1 MAKEYNFNE
10 KELNLIQST
19 SWNAETGVQE
29 LTTPYE
35 FDETLGDYIKVTVYD
50 NNNRYVT
57 ELKSNDEELLEQ
69 LNQENLKFIYRDTA
83 TNKIF
88 IKVNELLRISN
99 LDTGRY
105 ELRFDFLRDVFYD
118 LYNTNPEYFPIY
130 SETEDQQEQEQSEGD
145 GEMEAEDN
153 DFNPLEDLTVFQIL
167 KHPKFVTKQIS
178 NSKKEIRLIVRNDAD
193 DLLFSNN
200 VVDSFKTVM
209 GTLNDENYGFDY
221 VLNLPDSVSIPINNY
236 QFDYLTEA
244 KADRQTGELVSL
256 VLRLNIPLPTSLAV
270 FDEVLIEKELIT
282 SHIQKVFY
290 FSDKKSSLSIGGLSI
305 DEGFDVNND
314 LAIQDYTL
322 ESYEDL
328 NYSSSLDYET
338 RFKIASS
345 SKDIDNI
352 NIDYNEFANHTI
364 YGSVG
369 EKLNNFYN
377 KVSTLETYYNEISGG
392 LLQNEDKDFD
402 IVTEL
407 VTNGYFSGSMDGWIN
422 HSGEPFDTLTW
433 SSVSQS
439 LYAVGDGTADNAT
452 PADTN
457 FNIMCTE
464 DTISLVAGKKYRYE
478 FTLKLVSGTAPSVS
492 LKDECGS
499 TSRHSISLTNT
510 TGLALNQGTFVATI
524 TEDVALQFS
533 IASDTATEFYVD
545 NVSIGE
551 VHAEKNLPEVIN
563 RRNELFENIS
573 EIVQNFT
580 PYEKFLYYD
589 GQSKST
595 ASAPGLGPNLATV
608 GNTVPFSIDNTSGT
622 SGFTELNDFDG
633 FRRVYKISDEGS
645 DDKWVN
651 VFQNKYGVENKPFFN
666 YGGAIYL
673 SFLYKGDDTLDWYN
687 NPSNSNHQTY
697 GTYNNV
703 LPASAYDSTIME
715 SQNNTTESK
724 WHRTIIRVSQSYWR
738 PAEGYSVG
746 GANNPITDWSAT
758 SNQIELLP
766 SSSAS
771 GSYAI
776 QLFGD
781 YSKLASSYVDSGVP
795 FTGSVMPAGELFHFG
810 FMTGSNSVTSSYITD
825 LKITTTDPTNT
836 LPFSNT
842 FLTSSDEF
850 EDWYSTISASAVE
863 YDDANIHSLF
873 KNLPIKYQEDTHR
886 EVLYKFVSLVGEF
899 FDVER
904 TLITSQ
910 DSYRTRD
917 YDTLNSPSSNLLPDF
932 LDGFGWEMISP
943 FSSSLSTYFGTGES
957 DILVEGNTIKDIED
971 NTYRKILNNL
981 LYVYKSKGTA
991 NAIRAL
997 TNVFGYPA
1005 DVLSV
1010 REGGGSLEEHNPS
1023 IITNQAETLLDGLE
1037 NKEGNISFQHS
1048 VKELPSYIL
1057 VDSSSADSK
1066 NRNFLELPWWV
1077 DDAQPECI
1085 EFIFKPQESTNNQ
1098 ILVESSGSKYNNW
1111 NVTLEKSASTADYGR
1126 LTLNINNSAQAAS
1139 DIASNAITMSTDY
1152 FVLKDR
1158 KLWNVMFSR
1167 SIPTASTF
1175 NVTQSYELVVAKQ
1188 DKDKI
1193 PQLYT
1198 ASMLVS
1204 NSNANTNFTASNL
1217 GSLEL
1222 SKNLE
1227 FGTTFTGSIAEI
1239 RGWKEKIN
1247 ISKFKQHTLNK
1258 FSVVGN
1264 DITSSQKN
1272 LVYHFKLNEN
1282 YNFSNS
1288 DSASLQF
1295 KDASYK
1301 NIKDYSFTKS
1311 GATTFFS
1318 SSLFD
1323 SDLVDVYS
1331 FAIRA
1336 GGLNQLNDKK
1346 IITNPTER
1354 IVRALDSK
1362 ASSTVKLDDDIE
1374 PKRQYSNNLYLQRT
1388 PQATLNDYIINSIA
1402 DNDISDY
1409 FGSPEDLTK
1418 TEYSALNQLRKEILD
1433 DTGVTLD
1440 INKWID
1446 AQKGIFS
1453 EAFISAVK
1461 STVPA
1466 KAKLSDIGILLEPTI
1481 LERQRIKN
1489 PTLSYEIQ
1497 GVSGSFD
1504 QLEYY
1509 DFSDSKKVTDPEV
1522 ILNYVQDVSLNS
1534 SSYEPIRE
1542 GTSDIMSSTF
1552 ILGGN
1557 KEVLYG
1563 DNSVVRL
1570 SEDFVITESVVELAK
1585 EGNVDRNTLYPR
1597 PTALADADVKLKQ
1610 ASTPMYINNN
1620 SSPLSIS
1627 ESRQFIGLYESTRN
1641 SNDVNVNDVTLN
1653 MNLLTMKSGSYDL
1666 VGNTSLSGTK
1676 LLTTVNGSLDTNI
1689 IGREVPDLSKKWG
1702 RTIDDVHFVNL
1713 AGGTGSEQ
1721 QYFYADTY
1729 NNTLYYESQFYFQM
1743 IGDYE
1748 VVSSSVLDN
1757 SVAQTEFE
1765 NQKYFLN
1772 RQLMVQGIHKG
1783 KEIGHTRH
1791 LPTGSDGNIE
1801 YPSNHITRNPDPF
1814 HTRMIDGNQHV
1825 GSKFF
1830 NIADKDDL
1838 STSSFYRIKVTG
1850 ENKLIVNR
1858 NKRQTDDDGNVSNI
1872 R

>member
-1 MAKEYNFNE
+1 MAKEYNYNE

-19 SWNAETGVQE
+19 SWNEETGVQE
-29 LTTPYE
+29 ITTPYDFNE
-35 FDETLGDYIKVTVYD
+35 SLGDYIKVSVYD
-50 NNNRYVT
+50 DTGKFITN
-57 ELKSNDEELLEQ
+57 LKSNDEELLQE
-69 LNQENLKFIYRDTA
+69 LSQENLKFIYRDTT
-83 TNKIF
+83 TNKVF
-88 IKVNELLRISN
+88 IKVNELLRIKN
-99 LDTGRY
+99 LDTAKY
-105 ELRFDFLRDVFYD
+105 ELRFDFLREVFYD
-118 LYNTNPEYFPIY
+118 LYNNTPDLVPIY
-130 SETEDQQEQEQSEGD
+130 NEMAEEDEQEQGDTD
-145 GEMEAEDN
+145 GEMSTD
-153 DFNPLEDLTVFQIL
+153 DTSNPYEDLTVFQIL
-167 KHPKFVTKQIS
+167 KNPKFITTQIS
-178 NSKKEIRLIVRNDAD
+178 NSRKEIRLIVRNEAD

-236 QFDYLTEA
+236 QFDYLTEPNA
-244 KADRQTGELVSL
+244 NKVTGELVSL
-256 VLRLNIPLPTSLAV
+256 VLRLNSPIPTSLAI

-290 FSDKKSSLSIGGLSI
+290 FSDKKTSLSVGGLSI
-305 DEGFDVNND
+305 DEAFEVNND
-314 LAIQDYTL
+314 LSNQDFVL

-352 NIDYNEFANHTI
+352 NINYNEFANHTI
-364 YGSVG
+364 YGSVSQ
-369 EKLNNFYN
+369 KLSNFYD
-377 KVSTLETYYNEISGG
+377 KVSTLETYYNEISSS

-402 IVTEL
+402 IVEEL
-407 VTNGYFSGSMDGWIN
+407 VVNGYFSGSIDGWSN
-422 HSGEPFDTLTW
+422 MSTEPFDTLTW
-433 SSVSQS
+433 SEESQS
-439 LYAVGDGTADNAT
+439 LYAVGDGTAGNTSPD
-452 PADTN
+452 ADDN
-457 FNIMCTE
+457 FNMMCS
-464 DTISLVAGKKYRYE
+464 DDNISLIIGKKYRYQ
-478 FTLKLVSGTAPSVS
+478 FNLKLVSGTAPAISIR
-492 LKDECGS
+492 DACGNS
-499 TSRHSISLTNT
+499 ERHSIPITNT
-510 TGLALNQGTFVATI
+510 TGEKLNQGTFVATVS
-524 TEDVALQFS
+524 EDVVIQTH
-533 IASDTATEFYVD
+533 IESDTATEFYLD
-545 NVSIGE
+545 NFSIGE
-551 VHAEKNLPEVIN
+551 VHAEKNLPEVIT
-563 RRNELFENIS
+563 RRNQLFENIS
-573 EIVQNFT
+573 EVIQNFT

-589 GQSKST
+589 GQSQTS

-608 GNTVPFSIDNTSGT
+608 GNTIPFSIDSQV
-622 SGFTELNDFDG
+622 SELTELNDFDG
-633 FRRVYKISDEGS
+633 FRRVYKISDENS
-645 DDKWVN
+645 DDKYIN
-651 VFQNKYGVENKPFFN
+651 IFQNKYGVEDKPFFN
-666 YGGAIYL
+666 YGGPIYL
-673 SFLYKGDDTLDWYN
+673 SFLYKGDDTLDWYTTVD
-687 NPSNSNHQTY
+687 NSNTATY
-697 GTYNNV
+697 GTFSEPI
-703 LPASAYDSTIME
+703 PAGCFNRTILE
-715 SQNNTTESK
+715 TQNNTTESK
-724 WHRTIIRVSQSYWR
+724 WHRAIIRASQSYWR
-738 PAEGYSVG
+738 PVEGYSAG
-746 GANNPITDWSAT
+746 GANNPITDWSVG
-758 SNQIELLP
+758 SSQIEIIP

-771 GSYAI
+771 GSYPI
-776 QLFGD
+776 QLFGN
-781 YSKLASSYVDSGVP
+781 YSKLASSYIDSGVP
-795 FTGSVMPAGELFHFG
+795 FTGSVLPAGELFHFG
-810 FMTGSNSVTSSYITD
+810 AITGSVAVTSSYITD
-825 LKITTTDPTNT
+825 VKITTTDPTNT
-836 LPFSNT
+836 VPFSNT

-850 EDWYSTISASAVE
+850 EDWYSSISASAVA

-873 KNLPIKYQEDTHR
+873 NNLPIKYQEDTER
-886 EVLYKFVSLVGEF
+886 DVLLKFVSLVGEF

-904 TLITSQ
+904 ALIASQ
-910 DSYRTRD
+910 DSFRTRD
-917 YDTLNSPSSNLLPDF
+917 YNTLNSPSSNLLPDF
-932 LDGFGWEMISP
+932 LQGFGWEMISP

-1023 IITNQAETLLDGLE
+1023 IISNQAETLLDGLE

-1048 VKELPSYIL
+1048 VKEIPSYIL
-1057 VDSSSADSK
+1057 VNSSSADGN
-1066 NRNFLELPWWV
+1066 NRNFIELPWWV

-1085 EFIFKPQESTNNQ
+1085 EFIFKPQESSNNQ
-1098 ILVESSGSKYNNW
+1098 VLVESSGSAYNNW
-1111 NVTLEKSASTADYGR
+1111 NVTLEKSASTSDYGR

-1152 FVLKDR
+1152 FLIKNK

-1175 NVTQSYELVVAKQ
+1175 NVTQSYELVVAQQ

-1227 FGTTFTGSIAEI
+1227 FGKTFTGSIAEI
-1239 RGWKEKIN
+1239 RGWKEKLN

-1258 FSVVGN
+1258 FSTVGN
-1264 DITSSQKN
+1264 HITSSQKN
-1272 LVYHFKLNEN
+1272 LIYHFKLNEN

-1288 DSASLQF
+1288 ETSSLQF
-1295 KDASYK
+1295 KDAAFK
-1301 NIKDYSFTKS
+1301 NIKDYSFTRT

-1346 IITNPTER
+1346 IITNPVER
-1354 IVRALDSK
+1354 IVRPLDSK
-1362 ASSTVKLDDDIE
+1362 VSSGVKLDDDIE
-1374 PKRQYSNNLYLQRT
+1374 PKRQYSNNLYLLRT
-1388 PQATLNDYIINSIA
+1388 PQATLNDYIIDSIA

-1433 DTGVTLD
+1433 DRGVTLD

-1453 EAFISAVK
+1453 EAFVSAIK
-1461 STVPA
+1461 SAVPA

-1481 LERQRIKN
+1481 LERQKIKN
-1489 PTLSYEIQ
+1489 PSLSHEIQ

-1504 QLEYY
+1504 QTQYY
-1509 DFSDSKKVTDPEV
+1509 DFSDSKKVADPEV

-1534 SSYEPIRE
+1534 SSYEPVKE

-1552 ILGGN
+1552 TLGGN

-1585 EGNVDRNTLYPR
+1585 EGSVDSDSLFPT
-1597 PTALADADVKLKQ
+1597 PTAIGDADDKLKQ
-1610 ASTPMYINNN
+1610 ASTPMHINNN

-1627 ESRQFIGLYESTRN
+1627 ESRQFESLYESTKD
-1641 SNDVNVNDVTLN
+1641 SNDVIVNDITFN
-1653 MNLLTMKSGSYDL
+1653 MNLQSMKSGSYDL
-1666 VGNTSLSGTK
+1666 VGNTSLSETK
-1676 LLTTVNGSLDTNI
+1676 LLNTLDGSLDTNI
-1689 IGREVPDLSKKWG
+1689 LGREVPDLSKKWG
-1702 RTIDDVHFVNL
+1702 RTIDDVHFVNY

-1757 SVAQTEFE
+1757 STAHTEFE
-1765 NQKYFLN
+1765 NQRYFLN

-1814 HTRMIDGNQHV
+1814 HMRMIDGNQHI

-1830 NIADKDDL
+1830 NVAGKDDL

-1858 NKRQTDDDGNVSNI
+1858 NKRKTDDDGNVSNI